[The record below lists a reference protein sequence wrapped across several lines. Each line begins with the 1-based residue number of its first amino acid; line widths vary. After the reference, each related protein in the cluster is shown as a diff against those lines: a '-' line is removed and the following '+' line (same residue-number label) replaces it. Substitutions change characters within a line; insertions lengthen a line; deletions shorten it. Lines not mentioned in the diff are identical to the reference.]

1 MPTLKNCRLQH
12 IQDVLSKKKK
22 VLKICETNP
31 RPIPSWGE
39 LGVKNIY
46 PIVIE
51 NVPEIL
57 QYLPDPHG
65 KEQRLPERQ
74 FFYAVV
80 ATLYP
85 EQLDN
90 LIKEVEQ

>member
-22 VLKICETNP
+22 VLKVCETNP
-31 RPIPSWGE
+31 RQIPSWPE
-39 LGVKNIY
+39 LGVKHIY
-46 PIVIE
+46 PIVVE

-57 QYLPDPHG
+57 DYLPDPHG

-80 ATLYP
+80 ATLYS

-90 LIKEVEQ
+90 LIKEVEI

>member
-1 MPTLKNCRLQH
+1 MKAAVDGRTRRF
-12 IQDVLSKKKK
+12 SKFF
-22 VLKICETNP
+22 ETNP